1 MACVDIVKDTRED
14 ITRFMF
20 DSYIWR
26 SVCVCVC
33 VCVCVGGDVLRL
45 LLNIPLICEAAV

>member
-26 SVCVCVC
+26 SVCVCVF
-33 VCVCVGGDVLRL
+33 VCVCVGGGGCL
-45 LLNIPLICEAAV
+45 EAVAQYPANM